1 MPATVA
7 NFFSKLMFHIFRNE
21 IWTITTNSL
30 AKSTPALLQKIMLG
44 NCLDECGMDHGCL
57 SMPDLKLA
65 LVQVP
70 SHMFTG

>member
-30 AKSTPALLQKIMLG
+30 AKSTPEALSWDSELIWDRLPKRIV
-44 NCLDECGMDHGCL
+44 L
-57 SMPDLKLA
+57 SFA
-65 LVQVP
+65 
-70 SHMFTG
+70 SNGAT

>member
-30 AKSTPALLQKIMLG
+30 AKSTPAPADWNAPHQR
-44 NCLDECGMDHGCL
+44 E
-57 SMPDLKLA
+57 LA
-65 LVQVP
+65 D
-70 SHMFTG
+70 

>member
-30 AKSTPALLQKIMLG
+30 AKSTPVS
-44 NCLDECGMDHGCL
+44 L
-57 SMPDLKLA
+57 SFHFRSYSQSANPAMNHPQFCQRWVA
-65 LVQVP
+65 
-70 SHMFTG
+70 

>member
-30 AKSTPALLQKIMLG
+30 AKSTPGLTKTTDRLEIF
-44 NCLDECGMDHGCL
+44 ETETE
-57 SMPDLKLA
+57 
-65 LVQVP
+65 VQTNVV
-70 SHMFTG
+70 